1 MQRNLSTFQSARYDI
16 LVIGGGIYGACI
28 ARDAALRGLH
38 VALLECGDFGNATSH
53 NSLKLIHGGLR
64 YLQHLDFV
72 RVRQSVRERRI
83 WLGMA
88 PHLVHPLKCVIP
100 TIGHG
105 TRGPEALWCGL
116 KLYEVLSF
124 DRNRGMP
131 SERWIPKG
139 GVLSRKQL
147 LELIPGLDADDISG
161 GAFWYDAQAIDTD
174 RLLIEVV
181 QGAVDAGAE
190 VANYLAVNDFLH
202 DNGRVSGVRATDKLL
217 GEELEIHARMTINA
231 AGPWI
236 SKLVSKAL
244 NGRKSAYTSGLTR
257 GMNLVTRSLDADYA
271 FGVPSARTSDAVLGS
286 SKRLFFIT
294 PLDGCTMIGTSHLP
308 YSGNP
313 DDCTYTENDAQAFL
327 QEINA
332 AYPSAHLTMNDVRY
346 WYGGLTPA
354 EEDSGQ
360 GEVKRSRQSELF
372 DHARQ
377 DGLDG
382 LISVN
387 GVKYTTARL
396 SAEKAVDLAIR
407 KLGRQ
412 PLTCLSGVT
421 PLPGARNAPAT
432 GYQQKGH
439 ASRDLQLYGCN
450 ADRIQALMEPG
461 SAPDHE
467 AVFKARCRYAIDQEM
482 AVRLQDVVLRRT
494 SLAQQGKFTEGMLDW
509 CATTMAQQLQ
519 WSDDRKQRELEDTRE
534 QLQRHGARLQPE
546 AGEG

>member
-1 MQRNLSTFQSARYDI
+1 MQRNLSTFHSACYDL

-38 VALLECGDFGNATSH
+38 VALLESGDFGNATSH

-64 YLQHLDFV
+64 YLQHLDFI

-105 TRGPEALWCGL
+105 TRGPEALWSGL

-124 DRNRGMP
+124 DRNRGLSP
-131 SERWIPKG
+131 EKRISKG

-147 LELIPGLDADDISG
+147 LELIPGLDSSDISG

-190 VANYLAVNDFLH
+190 VANYLTANDFLH
-202 DNGRVSGVRATDKLL
+202 DNGRVSGVRATDELL
-217 GEELEIHARMTINA
+217 GEELEIHAQMTINA

-257 GMNLVTRSLDADYA
+257 GMNLVVRSLDADYA
-271 FGVPSARTSDAVLGS
+271 FGVPSARTSDAVLGN

-294 PLDGCTMIGTSHLP
+294 PLDDCTMIGTSHLP

-332 AYPSAHLTMNDVRY
+332 AYPSAQLTMDDVRY

-412 PLTCLSGVT
+412 PLTCLSAVT
-421 PLPGARNAPAT
+421 PLPGAQNAPAT
-432 GYQQKGH
+432 GNQQEDP
-439 ASRDLQLYGCN
+439 ASRSLQLYGCN
-450 ADRIQALMEPG
+450 AERIKALMEPG

-467 AVFKARCRYAIDQEM
+467 AVFKARCRYAIAEEM

-494 SLAQQGKFTEGMLDW
+494 NLAQQGKFTEDMLDW

-519 WSDDRKQRELEDTRE
+519 WSAEQKQSELEDTRE
-534 QLQRHGARLQPE
+534 QLHRHGARLQSADLKE
-546 AGEG
+546 

>member
-1 MQRNLSTFQSARYDI
+1 MQRNLSTFQSDQYDVLI
-16 LVIGGGIYGACI
+16 IGGGIYGACI

-38 VALLECGDFGNATSH
+38 VALLERGDFGNATSH

-64 YLQHLDFV
+64 YLQHLDIV
-72 RVRQSVRERRI
+72 RVRQSVRERRF

-88 PHLVHPLKCVIP
+88 PHLVQPLKCVIP

-105 TRGPEALWCGL
+105 TRGPEALWSGL
-116 KLYEVLSF
+116 KLYECLSF
-124 DRNRGMP
+124 DRNRGLSANM
-131 SERWIPKG
+131 RIPAG

-147 LELIPGLDADDISG
+147 LELIPGLDSTAISG

-181 QGAVDAGAE
+181 QGAADAGAD
-190 VANYLAVNDFLH
+190 VANYLAVEDFIH
-202 DNGRVSGVRATDKLL
+202 DNGRVAGVHATDKLL
-217 GEELEIHARMTINA
+217 GGELEIRARLTINA

-244 NGRKSAYTSGLTR
+244 HGRKSAYTSGLTR
-257 GMNLVTRSLDADYA
+257 GMNLVIRSLGTDFA
-271 FGVPSARTSDAVLGS
+271 FGIPSARTSDAVFGS

-294 PLDGCTMIGTSHLP
+294 PLEDCAMIGTSHLP

-313 DDCTYTENDAQAFL
+313 DECTYSENDAQAFL

-332 AYPSAHLTMNDVRY
+332 AYPSAQLSMSDVRY

-360 GEVKRSRQSELF
+360 GEVKRSRQSEIF
-372 DHARQ
+372 DHARH

-396 SAEKAVDLAIR
+396 SAEKAVDLALR
-407 KLGRQ
+407 KLDRQ
-412 PLTCLSGVT
+412 PLPCLSSVT

-432 GYQQKGH
+432 GYQREDPVGH
-439 ASRDLQLYGCN
+439 ALQLYGCN
-450 ADRIQALMEPG
+450 AEQIQGLMEPG
-461 SAPDHE
+461 SELDPE

-494 SLAQQGKFTEGMLDW
+494 NLAQQGNFTENMLNW
-509 CATTMAQQLQ
+509 CAATMAQQLQ
-519 WSDDRKQRELEDTRE
+519 WSATRKQQEFEDTRE
-534 QLQRHGARLQPE
+534 QLHRHGARLLP
-546 AGEG
+546 ASVGG